1 MSRLYR
7 PRFRLCFSFYLA
19 VLRSKALLLH
29 DWRLQLAV
37 ATPVQF
43 IIGFRF
49 YRNTFHALRV
59 KKVTMD
65 LLVVLGTT
73 SAYFYSLYTA
83 LFDPDS
89 LSYGMKNIYFEAS
102 SVIITLILLGRYMES
117 IARGRTS
124 RAMQTLIG
132 LQAKTAR
139 ILSENLET
147 DIPVKDVQA
156 GDIIIVRP
164 GEKIPVDGMITEGY
178 STIDESMLT
187 GESVPVEK
195 REGDFVTGA
204 SLNKLG
210 TFKFRATK
218 VGNHTVLANIIK
230 LVEQA
235 QSSKPPIQKIA
246 DRVCG
251 YFIPFVLTV
260 SVLTFLIWY
269 FLIYH
274 HLTFLID
281 RAIIHAVSVLVVS
294 CPCALGLA
302 TPTAIMVGMG
312 KGAQNGIL
320 IKNGEALELACRIN
334 TVVLD
339 KTGTLTLGEPELTD
353 IILLNPENL
362 PYHEAELLRL
372 ASIAEK
378 KSEHPLGAA
387 IYEKGKEMLSSA
399 LSDPERFEA
408 VPGKGV
414 KALIEHREIL
424 IGTPKLMGDHNISS
438 REAETVLDSFQKEGK
453 TAVLVAVDGVLTAVL
468 ALADRVK
475 ENAYKMVS
483 TLEKMGIE
491 VYMLTGDNIETAL
504 SVAGKIGIQQVIA
517 EVLPHEKAQ
526 EIEKLKARGR
536 IVAMVGD
543 GINDAPALATST
555 IGFAIGS
562 GTDVALETGDI
573 VLLHDDLMAIP
584 GAIKLSRLTM
594 RKIKQN
600 LFWAFIYNAVGIPIA
615 ATGHLNPILA
625 AAAMA
630 LSSISVLLNSLDL
643 KRIKWENMQGK
654 SLSS

>member
-1 MSRLYR
+1 M
-7 PRFRLCFSFYLA
+7 
-19 VLRSKALLLH
+19 
-29 DWRLQLAV
+29 
-37 ATPVQF
+37 
-43 IIGFRF
+43 
-49 YRNTFHALRV
+49 
-59 KKVTMD
+59 
-65 LLVVLGTT
+65 
-73 SAYFYSLYTA
+73 
-83 LFDPDS
+83 
-89 LSYGMKNIYFEAS
+89 
-102 SVIITLILLGRYMES
+102 
-117 IARGRTS
+117 
-124 RAMQTLIG
+124 
-132 LQAKTAR
+132 
-139 ILSENLET
+139 
-147 DIPVKDVQA
+147 
-156 GDIIIVRP
+156 
-164 GEKIPVDGMITEGY
+164 
-178 STIDESMLT
+178 
-187 GESVPVEK
+187 
-195 REGDFVTGA
+195 
-204 SLNKLG
+204 
-210 TFKFRATK
+210 
-218 VGNHTVLANIIK
+218 
-230 LVEQA
+230 
-235 QSSKPPIQKIA
+235 
-246 DRVCG
+246 
-251 YFIPFVLTV
+251 
-260 SVLTFLIWY
+260 
-269 FLIYH
+269 
-274 HLTFLID
+274 
-281 RAIIHAVSVLVVS
+281 
-294 CPCALGLA
+294 
-302 TPTAIMVGMG
+302 
-312 KGAQNGIL
+312 
-320 IKNGEALELACRIN
+320 
-334 TVVLD
+334 
-339 KTGTLTLGEPELTD
+339 
-353 IILLNPENL
+353 NPENL